1 MTEAEFQSQV
11 MQVAKLYG
19 WKIQHTRPAQ
29 YANGRWAT
37 PIQGDAGFPD
47 LVLSHA
53 EHGTIYAELK
63 AENGRLSPAQVDWI
77 NTLAAAG
84 DEIHVW
90 RPRHFDMIV
99 KRLSGTSWAALL
111 DMGVTA

>member
-19 WKIQHTRPAQ
+19 WKIMHTRPAQ
-29 YANGRWAT
+29 YSDGRWAT

-47 LVLSHA
+47 LVLSHRT
-53 EHGTIYAELK
+53 HGTIYAELK
-63 AENGRLSPAQVDWI
+63 GDKGRLSPAQVEWI
-77 NTLAAAG
+77 DTLRDAG
-84 DEIHVW
+84 DEVHVW
-90 RPRHFDMIV
+90 KPVNFDLIV

-111 DMGVTA
+111 ELGVS